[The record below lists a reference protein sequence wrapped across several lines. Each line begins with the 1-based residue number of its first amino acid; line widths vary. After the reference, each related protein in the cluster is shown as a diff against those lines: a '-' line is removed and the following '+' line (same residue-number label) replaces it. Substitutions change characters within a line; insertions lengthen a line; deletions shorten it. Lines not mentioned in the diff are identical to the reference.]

1 MQLDSYTI
9 LAAGSAVLMLQ
20 GLGFLFFW
28 LRDRRSIWLLLWGG
42 PFVLGGA
49 TLWFYVRPDWQ
60 NDFLA
65 ISMGNGVRMM
75 ALACLWQGV
84 RVFQGRRLQ
93 VWPALAI
100 GLGWVGLCLTPP
112 FIDSLLVRVV
122 TVSLVN
128 AALSAATAHELWR
141 DRSETLP
148 SRRPLVVVF
157 LSFTVFM
164 LARAAAAAFTPF
176 PVGTGTV
183 DPTWLGVFTLIVFAH
198 TAFAAL
204 LFFSMT
210 RERREA
216 EQRGF
221 ALSDPLTGLLN
232 RRAFVDY
239 CERLARRRTGVNT
252 ATALLVLD
260 LDHFKQVNDQFG
272 HEAGDRMLE
281 AFSSVAETSMRPSD
295 QLFRMG
301 GEEFCFVLPETT
313 LADAIAV
320 AERVRTVFEAT
331 EVSTAIGPARATVS
345 IGIAATPVSLGLDV
359 LLAAA
364 DAAVYEAKA
373 RGRNRVV
380 VAEPGSL
387 MRSSLADVAAPA
399 RRRA

>member
-1 MQLDSYTI
+1 
-9 LAAGSAVLMLQ
+9 
-20 GLGFLFFW
+20 
-28 LRDRRSIWLLLWGG
+28 
-42 PFVLGGA
+42 
-49 TLWFYVRPDWQ
+49 
-60 NDFLA
+60 
-65 ISMGNGVRMM
+65 
-75 ALACLWQGV
+75 
-84 RVFQGRRLQ
+84 
-93 VWPALAI
+93 
-100 GLGWVGLCLTPP
+100 LGWTGLCLTPP
-112 FIDSLLVRVV
+112 FVDSLLVRVV

-128 AALSAATAHELWR
+128 AALCAATVHELWR
-141 DRSETLP
+141 DRTETLP
-148 SRRPLVVVF
+148 SRRPLIVVF
-157 LSFTVFM
+157 SSFTLLM

-176 PVGTGTV
+176 PVGTGAV
-183 DPTWLGVFTLIVFAH
+183 DSTWLGVFTLIVFAH

-232 RRAFVDY
+232 RRAFIDY
-239 CERLARRRTGVNT
+239 CERLARRRTGLNT

-272 HEAGDRMLE
+272 HEAGDRILE

-313 LADAIAV
+313 LADAIGV
-320 AERVRTVFEAT
+320 AERVRTTFEAM
-331 EVSTAIGPARATVS
+331 EVETSMGPAKATVS
-345 IGIAATPVSLGLDV
+345 IGIAATAFTVGLDV

-380 VAEPGSL
+380 VAEP
-387 MRSSLADVAAPA
+387 SSLVRSGLADAVSPE